1 MNFALP
7 QGNTT
12 FNIPYCEAWDELLT
26 YLTAN
31 RTESLEL
38 KQYSEGLKALQL
50 EESTKISPQLS
61 ELLDVL
67 DTASVLV
74 DTNGLVVR
82 ASTSALSLGLV
93 QSHMLVHKP
102 LSELVDRARGRR
114 EALSAEYDLITG
126 MRGERSYV
134 YARAGR
140 VDNNLV
146 LLLVDDRTE
155 AKRLDDTR
163 RDFIANISHELK
175 TPIAAIGLLA
185 ETLEDGIDDP
195 ATVKRF
201 AANMRRE
208 AERLGDLVQDIIQ
221 LSKVQSSDTQENF
234 EAVDIDQ
241 VIAAAVENNSVLA
254 EKRNSTVQV
263 ASSPGH
269 LVFGDR
275 AALEMAISNLIQNA
289 LLYSDEGKQVG
300 VGLRSVDGVAE
311 ISVIDNGVGI
321 SLEDQE
327 RIFERFYRVDQ
338 SRSRATGGTG
348 LGLAIVKHVALNH
361 RGEIRLFS
369 KPGMGSTFTLRLP
382 EMPSELIENQ
392 KG

>member
-1 MNFALP
+1 MKQYIEGIRA
-7 QGNTT
+7 
-12 FNIPYCEAWDELLT
+12 
-26 YLTAN
+26 
-31 RTESLEL
+31 LEL
-38 KQYSEGLKALQL
+38 GDP
-50 EESTKISPQLS
+50 TKVSAQLS

-67 DTASVLV
+67 TTASVLV

-82 ASTSALSLGLV
+82 ASSTALSLGLV
-93 QSHMLVHKP
+93 QSHTLVHKP
-102 LSELVDRARGRR
+102 LAELVDRARGRR
-114 EALSAEYDLITG
+114 EAIDAEYDLVTG

-155 AKRLDDTR
+155 SKRLEDTR

-185 ETLEDGIDDP
+185 ETLESGVDDP
-195 ATVKRF
+195 AVVQRF
-201 AANMRRE
+201 STNLRRE

-221 LSKVQSSDTQENF
+221 LSKVQATDG
-234 EAVDIDQ
+234 Q
-241 VIAAAVENNSVLA
+241 VGFSPVALDEVISMAVENSSVLA
-254 EKRNSTVQV
+254 DNRNAQIQV
-263 ASSPGH
+263 ATSPGH
-269 LVFGDR
+269 YVFGDR
-275 AALEMAISNLIQNA
+275 DALVMAIGNLIQNA
-289 LLYSDEGKQVG
+289 LYYSDEGKQVG
-300 VGLRSVDGVAE
+300 VGLRSVDGIAE

-361 RGEIRLFS
+361 RGEIRVFS
-369 KPGMGSTFTLRLP
+369 KPGVGSTFTLRLP
-382 EMPSELIENQ
+382 ELPTELTESQ
-392 KG
+392 KD

>member
-1 MNFALP
+1 M
-7 QGNTT
+7 
-12 FNIPYCEAWDELLT
+12 
-26 YLTAN
+26 
-31 RTESLEL
+31 
-38 KQYSEGLKALQL
+38 KQYSDGVRALDLDAAAQ
-50 EESTKISPQLS
+50 ISPQLS

-67 DTASVLV
+67 SAASVLV

-82 ASTSALSLGLV
+82 ASTSALTLGLV

-102 LSELVDRARGRR
+102 LAELVDRARARR
-114 EALSAEYDLITG
+114 EAIDGEYELITG
-126 MRGERSYV
+126 LRGERSYV

-140 VDNNLV
+140 IDNSLV
-146 LLLVDDRTE
+146 LLMVEDRTE
-155 AKRLDDTR
+155 SKRLDDTR

-185 ETLEDGIDDP
+185 ETLADGIDDP

-201 AANMRRE
+201 SGNIKRE
-208 AERLGDLVQDIIQ
+208 AQRLGDLVQDIIQ
-221 LSKVQSSDTQENF
+221 LSKVQSTDSQQGF
-234 EAVDIDQ
+234 SAVDLDE

-254 EKRNSTVQV
+254 DTRGNTVQV
-263 ASSPGH
+263 ASAPGH
-269 LVFGDR
+269 TVFGKR
-275 AALEMAISNLIQNA
+275 EALIMAVGNLIQNA
-289 LLYSDEGKQVG
+289 IIYSDEGKLVG

-321 SLEDQE
+321 SVEDQE

-361 RGEIRLFS
+361 RGEVRLFS
-369 KPGMGSTFTLRLP
+369 KPGMGSTFTLRIP
-382 EMPSELIENQ
+382 EMPIELTEMLEA
-392 KG
+392 

>member
-1 MNFALP
+1 M
-7 QGNTT
+7 
-12 FNIPYCEAWDELLT
+12 
-26 YLTAN
+26 
-31 RTESLEL
+31 
-38 KQYSEGLKALQL
+38 KQYNEGISALQL
-50 EESTKISPQLS
+50 GDGDLISPQLS

-67 DTASVLV
+67 ETASVLV

-82 ASTSALSLGLV
+82 ASTTALALGLV

-114 EALSAEYDLITG
+114 EALSAEFDLITG

-201 AANMRRE
+201 AANVRRE
-208 AERLGDLVQDIIQ
+208 AERLGELVQDIIQ
-221 LSKVQSSDTQENF
+221 LSKVQSTDNQQRFAPVE
-234 EAVDIDQ
+234 IDQ
-241 VIAAAVENNSVLA
+241 VLAAAIENNSVLA
-254 EKRNSTVQV
+254 EKRGSSVQV

-275 AALEMAISNLIQNA
+275 EALIMAVSNLIQNA

-300 VGLRSVDGVAE
+300 VGLRAVDGVAE

-369 KPGMGSTFTLRLP
+369 KVGMGSTFTLRLP
-382 EMPSELIENQ
+382 EMPAELTEIQ

>member
-1 MNFALP
+1 M
-7 QGNTT
+7 
-12 FNIPYCEAWDELLT
+12 
-26 YLTAN
+26 
-31 RTESLEL
+31 
-38 KQYSEGLKALQL
+38 KQYSEGLRALEL
-50 EESTKISPQLS
+50 GDSSKISPQLS

-67 DTASVLV
+67 TTASVLV

-82 ASTSALSLGLV
+82 ASSTALALGLV

-114 EALSAEYDLITG
+114 SSVDAEYDLITG

-155 AKRLDDTR
+155 NKRLEETR

-185 ETLEDGIDDP
+185 ETLEDGVDDP
-195 ATVKRF
+195 AVVKRF
-201 AANMRRE
+201 AANLRRE
-208 AERLGDLVQDIIQ
+208 AQRLGDLVQDIIQ
-221 LSKVQSSDTQENF
+221 LSKVQSTDGQHGFDT
-234 EAVDIDQ
+234 VDLSE
-241 VIAAAVENNSVLA
+241 VIAIAVENNQVLA
-254 EKRNSTVQV
+254 DNRRSQIQV

-269 LVFGDR
+269 VVYGNRD
-275 AALEMAISNLIQNA
+275 ALIMAMGNLIQNA
-289 LLYSDEGKQVG
+289 LYYSDEGKQVG
-300 VGLRSVDGVAE
+300 VGLRTIDGIAE

-361 RGEIRLFS
+361 RGEVRLFS
-369 KPGMGSTFTLRLP
+369 KPGMGSTFTLRIPELP
-382 EMPSELIENQ
+382 TELTEAQ
-392 KG
+392 KD

>member
-1 MNFALP
+1 
-7 QGNTT
+7 
-12 FNIPYCEAWDELLT
+12 
-26 YLTAN
+26 
-31 RTESLEL
+31 L
-38 KQYSEGLKALQL
+38 KQYIEGMKALKL
-50 EESTKISPQLS
+50 GENVSISPQLS

-67 DTASVLV
+67 EAASVLV
-74 DTNGLVVR
+74 DAKGLVVR
-82 ASTSALSLGLV
+82 ASTSALALGLV

-102 LSELVDRARGRR
+102 LSELVDKARGRR
-114 EALSAEYDLITG
+114 DSLNAEYELVTG
-126 MRGERSYV
+126 MRGERSFV
-134 YARAGR
+134 HARAGR

-155 AKRLDDTR
+155 ARRLEETR

-201 AANMRRE
+201 ASNLRRE
-208 AERLGDLVQDIIQ
+208 ALRLGDLVQDIIQ
-221 LSKVQSSDTQENF
+221 LSKVQVSDNQDNF
-234 EAVDIDQ
+234 APVDLGE
-241 VIAAAVENNSVLA
+241 VIASAVEFNSVLA
-254 EKRNSTVQV
+254 DKRRSPIQV
-263 ASSPGH
+263 AAAQGIT
-269 LVFGDR
+269 VFGDR
-275 AALEMAISNLIQNA
+275 NSLVMAVSNLIQNA
-289 LLYSDEGKQVG
+289 LYYSDEGQQVG

-321 SLEDQE
+321 SLEDQD

-369 KPGMGSTFTLRLP
+369 KPGTGSTFTLRIP
-382 EMPSELIENQ
+382 EMPAELTEI
-392 KG
+392 

>member
-1 MNFALP
+1 M
-7 QGNTT
+7 
-12 FNIPYCEAWDELLT
+12 EL
-26 YLTAN
+26 A
-31 RTESLEL
+31 
-38 KQYSEGLKALQL
+38 EGAA
-50 EESTKISPQLS
+50 IAPQLS

-67 DTASVLV
+67 DTASVLI

-82 ASTSALSLGLV
+82 ASSSALALGLV

-102 LSELVDRARGRR
+102 LSELVERARGQRQ
-114 EALSAEYDLITG
+114 ALSAEYDLITG

-134 YARAGR
+134 HARAGR
-140 VDNNLV
+140 LDNNLV

-201 AANMRRE
+201 AANLRRE

-221 LSKVQSSDTQENF
+221 LSKVQSSDKQDNF
-234 EAVDIDQ
+234 EPVDLDQ
-241 VIAAAVENNSVLA
+241 VIAAAVEKNSVLA
-254 EKRNSTVQV
+254 ENRGSVVQV
-263 ASSPGH
+263 ASAPGH
-269 LVFGDR
+269 IVFGER
-275 AALEMAISNLIQNA
+275 TALEMAVSNLIQNA

-300 VGLRSVDGVAE
+300 VGLRTIDGVAE
-311 ISVIDNGVGI
+311 VSVIDNGSGI
-321 SLEDQE
+321 KVEDQE

-369 KPGMGSTFTLRLP
+369 KPGMGSTFTLRIP
-382 EMPSELIENQ
+382 EMPSELTEIQ

>member
-1 MNFALP
+1 
-7 QGNTT
+7 
-12 FNIPYCEAWDELLT
+12 
-26 YLTAN
+26 
-31 RTESLEL
+31 L
-38 KQYSEGLKALQL
+38 KQYSDGVRALDLDAAAQ
-50 EESTKISPQLS
+50 ISPQLS

-67 DTASVLV
+67 SAASVLV

-82 ASTSALSLGLV
+82 ASTSALTLGLV

-102 LSELVDRARGRR
+102 LAELVDRARARR
-114 EALSAEYDLITG
+114 EAIDGEYELITG
-126 MRGERSYV
+126 LRGERSYV

-140 VDNNLV
+140 IDNSLV
-146 LLLVDDRTE
+146 LLMVEDRTE
-155 AKRLDDTR
+155 SKRLDDTR

-185 ETLEDGIDDP
+185 ETLADGIDDP

-201 AANMRRE
+201 SGNIKRE
-208 AERLGDLVQDIIQ
+208 AQRLGDLVQDIIQ
-221 LSKVQSSDTQENF
+221 LSKVQSTDSQQGF
-234 EAVDIDQ
+234 SAVDLDE

-254 EKRNSTVQV
+254 DTRGNTVQV
-263 ASSPGH
+263 ASAPGH
-269 LVFGDR
+269 TVFGKR
-275 AALEMAISNLIQNA
+275 EALIMAVGNLIQNA
-289 LLYSDEGKQVG
+289 IIYSDEGKLVG

-321 SLEDQE
+321 SVEDQE

-361 RGEIRLFS
+361 RGEVRLFS
-369 KPGMGSTFTLRLP
+369 KPGMGSTFTLRIP
-382 EMPSELIENQ
+382 EMPIELTEMLEA
-392 KG
+392 

>member
-1 MNFALP
+1 MKQYIEGIKA
-7 QGNTT
+7 
-12 FNIPYCEAWDELLT
+12 
-26 YLTAN
+26 
-31 RTESLEL
+31 LEL
-38 KQYSEGLKALQL
+38 GDGE
-50 EESTKISPQLS
+50 KISPQLS

-67 DTASVLV
+67 ETASVLV

-82 ASTSALSLGLV
+82 ASTSALALGLV

-102 LSELVDRARGRR
+102 LSELVDKARGRR
-114 EALSAEYDLITG
+114 DSLNAEYELVTG
-126 MRGERSYV
+126 MRGERSFV
-134 YARAGR
+134 HARAGR

-146 LLLVDDRTE
+146 LLLVEDRTE
-155 AKRLDDTR
+155 SKRLEDTR

-201 AANMRRE
+201 STNLRRE
-208 AERLGDLVQDIIQ
+208 AQRLGELVQDIIQ
-221 LSKVQSSDTQENF
+221 LSKVQSSDSQLSF
-234 EAVDIDQ
+234 APVDMDE
-241 VIAAAVENNSVLA
+241 VVSAAVEHNSVLA
-254 EKRNSTVQV
+254 DQRRSPIQV
-263 ASSPGH
+263 ASSLGIV
-269 LVFGDR
+269 VFGDR
-275 AALEMAISNLIQNA
+275 NALVMAVSNLIQNA
-289 LLYSDEGKQVG
+289 LYYSDEGQLVG

-311 ISVIDNGVGI
+311 ISVTDSGVGI
-321 SLEDQE
+321 SLEDQD

-369 KPGMGSTFTLRLP
+369 KPGMGSTFTLRIP
-382 EMPSELIENQ
+382 EMPAELTETQ

>member
-1 MNFALP
+1 MEVS
-7 QGNTT
+7 GV
-12 FNIPYCEAWDELLT
+12 
-26 YLTAN
+26 
-31 RTESLEL
+31 
-38 KQYSEGLKALQL
+38 KQYIDGIKALSLSDSAQ
-50 EESTKISPQLS
+50 ISPQLS

-67 DTASVLV
+67 ETASVLV

-82 ASTSALSLGLV
+82 ASTTALALGLV

-102 LSELVDRARGRR
+102 LAELVDRARGRR
-114 EALSAEYDLITG
+114 EAIDAEYDLITG

-134 YARAGR
+134 HARAGR

-155 AKRLDDTR
+155 AKRLEETR

-201 AANMRRE
+201 ASNLRRE
-208 AERLGDLVQDIIQ
+208 AERLGGLVQDIIQ
-221 LSKVQSSDTQENF
+221 LSKVQSAENQHGF
-234 EAVDIDQ
+234 EPVELDQ
-241 VIAAAVENNSVLA
+241 VIASAVENNSVLA
-254 EKRNSTVQV
+254 EKRNASIQV
-263 ASSPGH
+263 AASPGH
-269 LVFGDR
+269 SVYGDR
-275 AALEMAISNLIQNA
+275 DALVMAVSNLIQNA
-289 LLYSDEGKQVG
+289 LYYSDEGKQVG
-300 VGLRSVDGVAE
+300 VGMRTVDGIAE

-338 SRSRATGGTG
+338 SRSRSTGGTG

-369 KPGMGSTFTLRLP
+369 KPGMGSTFTLRIP
-382 EMPSELIENQ
+382 EMPAELSEMQ

>member
-1 MNFALP
+1 M
-7 QGNTT
+7 
-12 FNIPYCEAWDELLT
+12 
-26 YLTAN
+26 
-31 RTESLEL
+31 
-38 KQYSEGLKALQL
+38 KQYSEGIRALDL
-50 EESTKISPQLS
+50 ELAAQISPQLS

-67 DTASVLV
+67 QAASVLV

-82 ASTSALSLGLV
+82 ASTSALTLGLV

-102 LSELVDRARGRR
+102 LSELVDRARARR
-114 EALSAEYDLITG
+114 EAIDGEYELVTG
-126 MRGERSYV
+126 LRGERSYV

-140 VDNNLV
+140 IDNSLV
-146 LLLVDDRTE
+146 LLMVEDRTE

-185 ETLEDGIDDP
+185 ETLLDGIDDQ

-201 AANMRRE
+201 AGNIKRE
-208 AERLGDLVQDIIQ
+208 SERLGSLVQDIIQ
-221 LSKVQSSDTQENF
+221 LSKVQATDGQVGF
-234 EAVDIDQ
+234 APVDIDE
-241 VIAAAVENNSVLA
+241 VISAASENNSVLA
-254 EKRNSTVQV
+254 DTRNISVQV

-269 LVFGDR
+269 LVFGNR
-275 AALEMAISNLIQNA
+275 EALIMAVGNLIQNA
-289 LLYSDEGKQVG
+289 ILYSDDAKQVG
-300 VGLRSVDGVAE
+300 VGMRVVDNVVE
-311 ISVIDNGVGI
+311 VSVIDSGVGI
-321 SLEDQE
+321 SVEDQE

-361 RGEIRLFS
+361 RGEVRVFS

-382 EMPSELIENQ
+382 EMPVELTEMLEVQ
-392 KG
+392 E

>member
-1 MNFALP
+1 MKV
-7 QGNTT
+7 GK
-12 FNIPYCEAWDELLT
+12 
-26 YLTAN
+26 
-31 RTESLEL
+31 L
-38 KQYSEGLKALQL
+38 KQYSEDLRALEL
-50 EESTKISPQLS
+50 GEPTKISPQLS

-67 DTASVLV
+67 ETSSVLV

-82 ASTSALSLGLV
+82 ASTTALALGLV

-102 LSELVDRARGRR
+102 LSDLVDRARGRR
-114 EALSAEYDLITG
+114 EAITAEYDLVTG
-126 MRGERSYV
+126 LRGERSYV
-134 YARAGR
+134 HARAGR

-155 AKRLDDTR
+155 TKRLEETR

-185 ETLEDGIDDP
+185 ETLADGIDDP
-195 ATVKRF
+195 AVVKRF
-201 AANMRRE
+201 STNLKRE
-208 AERLGDLVQDIIQ
+208 ADRLADLVQDIIQ
-221 LSKVQSSDTQENF
+221 LSKVQSTDSQANYQPVEL
-234 EAVDIDQ
+234 DQ
-241 VIAAAVENNSVLA
+241 VISVAVEKNAVLA
-254 EKRNSTVQV
+254 ENRNCNIQV
-263 ASSPGH
+263 ATSPGH

-275 AALEMAISNLIQNA
+275 ASLEMAVSNLIQNA
-289 LLYSDEGKQVG
+289 IYYSDEGKQVG

-321 SLEDQE
+321 SLEDQD

-348 LGLAIVKHVALNH
+348 LGLSIVKHVALNH
-361 RGEIRLFS
+361 RGEVRLFS
-369 KPGMGSTFTLRLP
+369 KPGMGSTFTLRIP
-382 EMPSELIENQ
+382 EMPSELTEMQ